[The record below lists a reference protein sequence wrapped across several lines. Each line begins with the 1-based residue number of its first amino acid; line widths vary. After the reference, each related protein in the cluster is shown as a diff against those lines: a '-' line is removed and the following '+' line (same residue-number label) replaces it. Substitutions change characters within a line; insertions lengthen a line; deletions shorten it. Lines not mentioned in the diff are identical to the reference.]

1 MNHRQKLAGEK
12 SNAVSKFFVYLLMAV
27 LTAVIVVPV
36 AWVFMAS
43 VKQTRILRQ
52 PLALPEGLYLQNF
65 ADAWT
70 KARMGDYFFTS
81 IMITAVALCIL
92 LVVAA
97 PPPMY

>member
-43 VKQTRILRQ
+43 VKQNSEFYGNPWTR
-52 PLALPEGLYLQNF
+52 
-65 ADAWT
+65 
-70 KARMGDYFFTS
+70 
-81 IMITAVALCIL
+81 
-92 LVVAA
+92 
-97 PPPMY
+97 